1 MRYHADCRE
10 GQSDIECS
18 DDAQLP
24 PRGMNS
30 PVTQTRPI
38 SPVTGNST
46 PTAAE
51 ERSADGASDAQP
63 TKPPRARLVL
73 RVGVVG
79 HRPDPKK
86 RPDPDVPKLRETC
99 RKLLLHI
106 RDNFAG
112 VAEAHRDLFEQPV
125 IAADRTPS
133 GLRLISSLAEGSDQW
148 VAAEA
153 EKLGYE
159 LQAVLPFERDEYE
172 KDFDAAVLEEHRRL
186 RALATAVF
194 ELDGSRAREGDSYL
208 AAGRVLLGQTDL
220 LIALWDG
227 KDPQGTGG
235 TGQIVKEALQRG
247 IPTVW
252 VNWEC
257 PGEWSIKWGAWRLL
271 RQQED
276 LQDDLGT
283 LSAEVAALLA
293 PPGGTGNG
301 EHTAAENPREQYFAE
316 RQRSWTPLGWAWNC
330 FRALVCGKP
339 RLPQLSVP
347 DFMSANR
354 KDWRDDWQGR
364 EGAERKPRLPEAIN
378 QLVEKS
384 YLPHYAW
391 ANGLSVYYANLYR
404 SSFLLIYL
412 LGALA
417 VLLALI
423 VTGARGFLDPAKNH
437 TTVFQAAEKISIGVE
452 FFVILAIIWL
462 TWYGKRQ
469 RWHERWIDYR
479 TMAEQLRV
487 AGFNGPLGG
496 AWYQVNVPSHLA
508 TYGNPAVTW
517 MHWHARAV
525 QRAAGLPNIAVS
537 EAYLAG
543 FRDLLLEALI
553 AGQEAYHDGN
563 VKRLSVVDHRVHRFG
578 ELLFLTTLAAC
589 AIHFFVSE
597 REKWHELLILCAA
610 FLPALGAAAAAI
622 RSQGEFHRVVQRSRA
637 MAEELQ
643 QLRESLANVPT
654 RPNELDSQLL
664 QQAAE
669 RVTRLMYNEVLDWR
683 IVFQDRP
690 LVWPA

>member
-1 MRYHADCRE
+1 
-10 GQSDIECS
+10 
-18 DDAQLP
+18 
-24 PRGMNS
+24 MNI
-30 PVTQTRPI
+30 PVTQTRQI
-38 SPVTGNST
+38 SPVTGSSN

-51 ERSADGASDAQP
+51 ERSADGASDWQP

-86 RPDPDVPKLRETC
+86 RPDPDVPRLRETC

-112 VAEAHRDLFEQPV
+112 VAEAHRDLFEEPV
-125 IAADRTPS
+125 IAPDGSSS

-159 LQAVLPFERDEYE
+159 LQVVLPFERAEYE

-186 RALATAVF
+186 RGLATAVF

-208 AAGRVLLGQTDL
+208 AAGRVLLNQTDL
-220 LIALWDG
+220 LVALWDG

-235 TGQIVKEALQRG
+235 TGQIVSEALQRG
-247 IPTVW
+247 IPTLW

-257 PGEWSIKWGAWRLL
+257 PGEWRIKWGAWRLL
-271 RQQED
+271 RQQMD
-276 LQDDLGT
+276 LDDDLRT
-283 LSAEVAALLA
+283 LTEEVVALLV
-293 PPGGTGNG
+293 PPAANRNG
-301 EHTAAENPREQYFAE
+301 ENAAAENAREQYFAE
-316 RQRSWTPLGWAWNC
+316 RQRTWTPFTPLAGVWTC
-330 FRALVCGKP
+330 FRDLVRGEP
-339 RLPQLSVP
+339 TPLQTSVP

-354 KDWRDDWQGR
+354 NDWRDDWRGR
-364 EGAERKPRLPEAIN
+364 EGAELKPRLPEPII
-378 QLVEKS
+378 QWVENS

-412 LGALA
+412 MGAFA
-417 VLLALI
+417 VLLALF
-423 VTGARGFLDPAKNH
+423 VTGFQGFVGGLLERHPGVH
-437 TTVFQAAEKISIGVE
+437 HAAEIIFIIGEVSGIS
-452 FFVILAIIWL
+452 LIIYL
-462 TWYGKRQ
+462 TWYGRTR
-469 RWHERWIDYR
+469 RWHEHWIDYR

-487 AGFNGPLGG
+487 SGFNAPLGG
-496 AWYQVNVPSHLA
+496 IWEAVNVPSHLA

-525 QRAAGLPNIAVS
+525 QRSAGLPNIVVS
-537 EAYLAG
+537 EEYLAG
-543 FRDLLLEALI
+543 IKDLLLEALI
-553 AGQEAYHDGN
+553 AGQWDYHDRN
-563 VKRLSVVDHRVHRFG
+563 MKRLGLVDHRLRLAG
-578 ELLFLTTLAAC
+578 EGLFIATFVACLFHLFLVVPKGWNG
-589 AIHFFVSE
+589 F
-597 REKWHELLILCAA
+597 LILCAA
-610 FLPALGAAAAAI
+610 LLPALGAAAAGI
-622 RSQGEFHRVVQRSRA
+622 RSQGEFHRVVQRSRG
-637 MAEELQ
+637 MREELE
-643 QLRESLANVPT
+643 QLRESIANVPT